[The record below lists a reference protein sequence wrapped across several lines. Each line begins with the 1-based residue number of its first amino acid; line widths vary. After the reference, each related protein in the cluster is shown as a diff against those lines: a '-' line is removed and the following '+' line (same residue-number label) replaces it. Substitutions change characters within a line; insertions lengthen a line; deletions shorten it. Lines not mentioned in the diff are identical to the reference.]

1 MKHVMIDIEALDKKP
16 TAAIVSLAA
25 AVFDPMTGRVDA
37 SMYRTVNIESSEAAG
52 GTIGADTVKW
62 WFKKSREVQAAVLS
76 EQAVQLGVALAD
88 LNLFVLAYCDA
99 DSVKVWARGTDYD
112 MPIISHAMQSLGI
125 RPVWNFW
132 NVRDVRTVE
141 EISLMVCGYAS
152 RRDGELTLSSADPSV
167 SSFIDDM
174 RQRLTTALQRPAV
187 PSSPYGV

>member
-76 EQAVQLGVALAD
+76 DQAVQLGVALAD

-99 DSVKVWARGTDYD
+99 DSVRFGRVA
-112 MPIISHAMQSLGI
+112 
-125 RPVWNFW
+125 
-132 NVRDVRTVE
+132 
-141 EISLMVCGYAS
+141 
-152 RRDGELTLSSADPSV
+152 LTTICRSSATRCSLLV
-167 SSFIDDM
+167 SGQYGISGTFGM
-174 RQRLTTALQRPAV
+174 FARLKKYL
-187 PSSPYGV
+187 

>member
-1 MKHVMIDIEALDKKP
+1 LKLWKKANCGDRP
-16 TAAIVSLAA
+16 LAA

-62 WFKKSREVQAAVLS
+62 FKKSREVQAAVLS
-76 EQAVQLGVALAD
+76 DQAVQLGVALAD

-152 RRDGELTLSSADPSV
+152 RRLVDENKHNAAADVWNQIAQLSDNLKAIAAAGNDKSAEA
-167 SSFIDDM
+167 
-174 RQRLTTALQRPAV
+174 AL
-187 PSSPYGV
+187 